1 MNTCVLIC
9 LVGTDYVDQS
19 VTLTFTPQMTRLCF
33 NVSIVNDDNYE
44 LAEEFFVNI
53 TTTEDFVD
61 LSPMFTVMTIIDD
74 EGNLL

>member
-19 VTLTFTPQMTRLCF
+19 VTLTFTPQMTRQCF
-33 NVSIVNDDNYE
+33 NVSIINDDNYE
-44 LAEEFFVNI
+44 LAEAFFVNI
-53 TTTEDFVD
+53 TTAEDFVD